1 MVLKKKGTGAQILSG
16 TQNRVLGGGQIPKK
30 KKKMYPL
37 KLLLHPF
44 LICKVVKVL
53 LHLKLTLLRL

>member
-30 KKKMYPL
+30 KKKCNP
-37 KLLLHPF
+37 
-44 LICKVVKVL
+44 
-53 LHLKLTLLRL
+53 